1 VSPKRHALPKVYEKI
16 LIRMVGSV
24 CQRVAE
30 RKASSHLAAFILLSA
45 TLADALPKVP
55 YFASYAGQLPGCFN
69 VMFGSVGLSLEVV
82 VVGVVRG
89 PGAWR

>member
-1 VSPKRHALPKVYEKI
+1 VSQAPRAPEGLREDTDPGGAFGLPASCGE
-16 LIRMVGSV
+16 
-24 CQRVAE
+24 E
-30 RKASSHLAAFILLSA
+30 ASSHLAAFILLSA
-45 TLADALPKVP
+45 TLAEALPKVP

-89 PGAWR
+89 LGA